1 MYYWG
6 GAMKSLTLVDT
17 FGGTDADNDDILLQ
31 AFEDHEAY
39 LDVMKFKRFLVV
51 GKKGSGKTAIFKKI
65 ITTRADDT
73 FSYGHTF
80 SDYPWHFHQQ
90 QAKAGI
96 PNDDKFTH
104 SWKYLILI
112 SLAKII
118 LNQDNSL
125 PCNDFSRENMR
136 KLESFIVD
144 AYGSRDPDLT
154 QIFNPQKEIKLKPHF
169 ELNFKV
175 LKFGSSA
182 ETISVAELPTV
193 IQEVNAQ
200 LSKLVLNS
208 LNPEHKYFIA
218 FDQLDLGF
226 DNKSDDYISRLI
238 GLLLACRD
246 LNLAAKNA
254 NAQFLVAVFLR
265 DDIYNILRFEDKNKI
280 TENFMSLIEWDTPRT
295 SKTLKSLME
304 KRFTIVANN
313 SGVTDTIVWG
323 DIFNE
328 TREMP
333 GHQSKYDHIKDRTY
347 LRPRDMIKFANSA
360 LAKFKERVN
369 SASCSGLDDKEKIDN
384 IDVHNARFDYSE
396 YFLREI
402 DDEVHKHFSEYE
414 KYLDVLRT
422 IGTWQFDKSSFES
435 VVLQVYPK
443 GNKTPSEALEE
454 LYDFSFIGY
463 YKAGGSGYGGS
474 EYVFKYR
481 DSRAS
486 FSHASNRFRIHP
498 GLIEVL
504 GLKKV

>member
-1 MYYWG
+1 MRDL
-6 GAMKSLTLVDT
+6 ALVDS
-17 FGGTDADNDDILLQ
+17 FGGTDADNDDILLK

-39 LDVMKFKRFLVV
+39 QDILKFKKFLVI

-96 PNDDKFTH
+96 PNDEKFTH

-112 SLAKII
+112 SLSKII

-125 PCNDFSRENMR
+125 PFNDESREAMS
-136 KLESFIVD
+136 KLEAFIVD

-154 QIFNPQKEIKLKPHF
+154 QVFNPQREISLKPHF
-169 ELNFKV
+169 ELNFKI
-175 LKFGSSA
+175 LKAGASA
-182 ETISVAELPTV
+182 ESISIADLPTV

-200 LSKLVLNS
+200 LMKLVLAS

-226 DNKSDDYISRLI
+226 DNKADDYISRLI
-238 GLLLACRD
+238 GLLLAGRD
-246 LNLAAKNA
+246 INIAAKNA
-254 NAQFLVAVFLR
+254 QVKFLVTVFLR
-265 DDIYNILRFEDKNKI
+265 DDIYNVLRFEDKNKI

-295 SKTLKSLME
+295 TKTLKSLME
-304 KRFTIVANN
+304 KRFSIVA
-313 SGVTDTIVWG
+313 SDIDIEQDVKWS

-360 LAKFKERVN
+360 LAKFKERLN
-369 SASCSGLDDKEKIDN
+369 SPASNTQDDKRKIDN
-384 IDVHNARFDYSE
+384 IDIHSARHEYSE

-402 DDEVHKHFSEYE
+402 DDEVHKHFPEYE
-414 KYLDVLRT
+414 KFLDVLRAV
-422 IGTWQFDKSSFES
+422 GTWQFEKSTFEI
-435 VVLQVYPK
+435 VLSQIFSK
-443 GNKTPSEALEE
+443 SDKTPSEALEE
-454 LYDFSFIGY
+454 LYDYSFIGF

-486 FSHASNRFRIHP
+486 FSHASTRFRIHP